1 MAYKTI
7 YNPQSVSVGSVA
19 LEGAKS
25 FSVQQQG
32 GSQGI
37 IGDNDVYERG
47 VVPGGISTRLSIQA
61 NEILSTGLTMGAT
74 YSQVSCSFDIANS
87 ASNAACV
94 VKNAVFIGRTPNA
107 SGGASQSGCTYSFHC
122 YSSDGSTD
130 PVTWTL

>member
-7 YNPQSVSVGSVA
+7 YNPQSVSVDGT
-19 LEGAKS
+19 LIEGAKS
-25 FSVQQQG
+25 FSIQQQG

-61 NEILSTGLTMGAT
+61 NEIDAGFTANAT
-74 YSQVSCSFDIANS
+74 YSTVSCKFDIANS
-87 ASNAACV
+87 ATNATCL
-94 VKNAVFIGRTPNA
+94 VKNVVFIGSTPNA
-107 SGGASQSGCTYSFHC
+107 SGGASQSGCTYTFHC